1 MVRSLEEK
9 ERGWIDERHSTRNIL
24 SSLRVLSKLARRKV
38 DSGSENDVKEL
49 LGTIDER
56 IGAIDFGGRVL
67 EGKEVF
73 FPEDKG
79 REVVKGLK
87 PMAEEK
93 EKRISLISESRALTF
108 SPYAPVLEELITNAI
123 KYGTGNDILV
133 KIEQRDEMVVTT
145 VESEGD
151 ECGTEIWGRGVG
163 TGTGIGLDYVR
174 RCVENVGGKVWLER
188 EGGWN
193 KFGFEI
199 EGKGR

>member
-1 MVRSLEEK
+1 MLDFKNTQK

-93 EKRISLISESRALTF
+93 EKR
-108 SPYAPVLEELITNAI
+108 
-123 KYGTGNDILV
+123 
-133 KIEQRDEMVVTT
+133 
-145 VESEGD
+145 
-151 ECGTEIWGRGVG
+151 
-163 TGTGIGLDYVR
+163 
-174 RCVENVGGKVWLER
+174 
-188 EGGWN
+188 
-193 KFGFEI
+193 
-199 EGKGR
+199 